1 MSNSVNRSLRN
12 FSLDLGTCAMI
23 ESNRALTLTADDGEL
38 LEAPLTEPTQITA
51 PGRQS
56 SRVDT
61 IAQAVVGLLRAER
74 QRARI
79 VVRSERRLLFLRQE
93 EIDWVE
99 AAGNYVRLHVR
110 GAAHLLRQSMKNME
124 ARLDSD
130 VFVRIHRSAIVNA
143 DRIRELQP
151 WLHGEYVVI
160 LDDGTR
166 LSASRVFSGRLNAL
180 IG

>member
-1 MSNSVNRSLRN
+1 MTESTRLLSLAEDDPHADALRPDA
-12 FSLDLGTCAMI
+12 SPRD
-23 ESNRALTLTADDGEL
+23 RAG
-38 LEAPLTEPTQITA
+38 APP
-51 PGRQS
+51 
-56 SRVDT
+56 SRVDA
-61 IAQAVVGLLRAER
+61 IARTVFELLRAER

-93 EIDWVE
+93 EIEWVE

-110 GAAHLLRQSMKNME
+110 GSAHVLRQSMKNME
-124 ARLDSD
+124 ARLDPA
-130 VFVRIHRSAIVNA
+130 VFVRIHRSAIVNV

-166 LSASRVFSGRLNAL
+166 LSASRVFSDRLDAL